1 MASLQ
6 DHELE
11 ELATTKPALFDDAFK
26 ILAERAYMKQF
37 EFDFKDG
44 ATVAQNCSDFAE
56 QMFLGDLSMMERITS
71 FMAQIEQL
79 DSCSGM
85 CPFRN
90 TEFPLRDHMFLF
102 SGLDHGMPETG
113 SCKEHV

>member
-56 QMFLGDLSMMERITS
+56 
-71 FMAQIEQL
+71 
-79 DSCSGM
+79 
-85 CPFRN
+85 
-90 TEFPLRDHMFLF
+90 
-102 SGLDHGMPETG
+102 
-113 SCKEHV
+113 